1 MTYPLFFFITLLL
14 MSISTSLLKYKEKL
28 LSVII
33 LITAVT
39 VLSILNGARNF
50 NIGTD
55 IGVYGNITFQ
65 TASVTNSLYSFWK
78 QSIQIYSGTPEPGYI
93 LLNYVISRF
102 TTDPHIFYFI
112 LGLVTN
118 GVMAYVTWLYRR
130 QASPVI
136 IYMCYILLFYGTS
149 LNLLRQSV
157 ALVFELPMIY
167 FLTKNKKGWAI
178 LWGGMAVSFHFSAIL
193 LIFPVFLY
201 YLLSKTN
208 HPAKAGLRAF
218 LLSTLF
224 VLVLIPFIRY
234 ASFNGLFDSKYMNYV
249 NDAVTSEL
257 SPINGIL
264 VRLLPILYMAYAAL
278 VDKNRGRFDPLL
290 ILCLVMSS
298 IDTILVPILVQSQAM
313 SRLGLYFGMMRII
326 GIPMSINR
334 VKSFWGRFFSTLFIL
349 VFMVII
355 WYLQNVIQGNNDIFP
370 FSGIWWSDN

>member
-39 VLSILNGARNF
+39 VLSILNGTRNF

-178 LWGGMAVSFHFSAIL
+178 LWGGNGSFFS
-193 LIFPVFLY
+193 
-201 YLLSKTN
+201 LLSHITN
-208 HPAKAGLRAF
+208 
-218 LLSTLF
+218 LS
-224 VLVLIPFIRY
+224 
-234 ASFNGLFDSKYMNYV
+234 
-249 NDAVTSEL
+249 
-257 SPINGIL
+257 
-264 VRLLPILYMAYAAL
+264 
-278 VDKNRGRFDPLL
+278 
-290 ILCLVMSS
+290 C
-298 IDTILVPILVQSQAM
+298 
-313 SRLGLYFGMMRII
+313 
-326 GIPMSINR
+326 
-334 VKSFWGRFFSTLFIL
+334 FSVLFIK
-349 VFMVII
+349 
-355 WYLQNVIQGNNDIFP
+355 
-370 FSGIWWSDN
+370 

>member
-136 IYMCYILLFYGTS
+136 IYMCYIG
-149 LNLLRQSV
+149 
-157 ALVFELPMIY
+157 
-167 FLTKNKKGWAI
+167 
-178 LWGGMAVSFHFSAIL
+178 
-193 LIFPVFLY
+193 
-201 YLLSKTN
+201 
-208 HPAKAGLRAF
+208 
-218 LLSTLF
+218 
-224 VLVLIPFIRY
+224 
-234 ASFNGLFDSKYMNYV
+234 
-249 NDAVTSEL
+249 
-257 SPINGIL
+257 
-264 VRLLPILYMAYAAL
+264 RLQI
-278 VDKNRGRFDPLL
+278 
-290 ILCLVMSS
+290 
-298 IDTILVPILVQSQAM
+298 
-313 SRLGLYFGMMRII
+313 
-326 GIPMSINR
+326 
-334 VKSFWGRFFSTLFIL
+334 
-349 VFMVII
+349 
-355 WYLQNVIQGNNDIFP
+355 
-370 FSGIWWSDN
+370 